1 MSKATEAAKLIRQI
15 AADNSHGYAWGGN
28 GPGDFDCSGLVNYVW
43 QSVGVPVNR
52 EVRNTTH
59 TMKTYYCRHGFSDVT
74 KSVNLKT
81 GAGLETGDVLVNTA
95 NHTAMYVGNG
105 KIVQA
110 RSNLD
115 GKAGDSSGQEIR
127 EQAYYNYPWDTVL
140 RYTADSSPAQNAE
153 IPVTDSGSTG
163 SGTTAQPS
171 ATPAT
176 STTAAATQK
185 VTLNCTVRL
194 PMLKQGMENGYVTA
208 FQELLL
214 ARGYSVGGSVK
225 NGKEQPD
232 GQFGPTMRKNVIA
245 WQKKAGLSADGIVGE
260 KSWGAMLSGK

>member
-43 QSVGVPVNR
+43 QSVGVPVNK
-52 EVRNTTH
+52 EVRNTTR

-81 GAGLETGDVLVNTA
+81 GAGLEIGDVPVNTA
-95 NHTAMYVGNG
+95 NHTAMYVGGG

-140 RYTADSSPAQNAE
+140 RYTAESSQAQSAAE
-153 IPVTDSGSTG
+153 GAKPTQSTEISVTVGNE
-163 SGTTAQPS
+163 
-171 ATPAT
+171 
-176 STTAAATQK
+176 TAAAKPVSAPAQS
-185 VTLNCTVRL
+185 VALNCAVKL
-194 PMLKQGMENGYVTA
+194 PTLKMGAKSGYVTA
-208 FQELLL
+208 FQEMLL
-214 ARGYSVGGSVK
+214 ARGYSVAGPVK
-225 NGKEQPD
+225 NGQEQTD

-245 WQKKAGLSADGIVGE
+245 WQKKAGLTADGIIGE
-260 KSWGAMLSGK
+260 KSWSAMLAGK